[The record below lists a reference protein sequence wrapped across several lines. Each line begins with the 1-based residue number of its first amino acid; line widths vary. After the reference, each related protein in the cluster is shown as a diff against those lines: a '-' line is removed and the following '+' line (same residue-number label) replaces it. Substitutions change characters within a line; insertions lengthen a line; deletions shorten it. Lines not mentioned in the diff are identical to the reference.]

1 MALTKN
7 IKEQIIKLRSETK
20 ISQKDIETK
29 LGITHGQ
36 LVFALYNPREKNKQ
50 PAKEGFF
57 NVSKR
62 ENWLL

>member
-1 MALTKN
+1 MITQLK
-7 IKEQIIKLRSETK
+7 KQIIKLRS
-20 ISQKDIETK
+20 
-29 LGITHGQ
+29 
-36 LVFALYNPREKNKQ
+36 YNPREKNKQ